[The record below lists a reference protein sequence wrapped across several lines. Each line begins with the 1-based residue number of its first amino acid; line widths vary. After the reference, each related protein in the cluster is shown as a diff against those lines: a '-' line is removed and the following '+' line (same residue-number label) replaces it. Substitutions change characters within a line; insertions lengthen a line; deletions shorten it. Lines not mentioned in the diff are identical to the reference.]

1 MTLMHRTDTDPS
13 SDEELV
19 ALLRQGHQ
27 PALGIL
33 WDRYAHLLFGV
44 GIKYLK
50 NTDQAKDL
58 VADLFATLASL
69 VSKHDIQRFR
79 PWLHTV
85 MRNKCLMLLRKQEH
99 SSAFLN
105 GTWNGTDHNEQDDA
119 ILHECTL
126 QRLETAITELKEEQ
140 RQCIELFY
148 LKKQSYQQVA
158 ERTQQDV
165 QQVRSHLQNGRR
177 NLRLI
182 LERSG
187 VTHTRSNV
195 R

>member
-1 MTLMHRTDTDPS
+1 MTLLRRTDTDPS

-27 PALGIL
+27 PVLGIL

-44 GIKYLK
+44 GMKYLK
-50 NTDQAKDL
+50 DTERSKDT
-58 VADLFATLASL
+58 VVELFATLGSL
-69 VSKHDIQRFR
+69 VQKHEIIRFR

-85 MRNKCLMLLRKQEH
+85 MRNNCLMLLRKQNSGTTFPNE
-99 SSAFLN
+99 
-105 GTWNGTDHNEQDDA
+105 TWNGVDHTEQDDA
-119 ILHECTL
+119 MLHECTL
-126 QRLETAITELKEEQ
+126 QRLETAITELKDEQ
-140 RQCIELFY
+140 RLCIELFY

-158 ERTQQDV
+158 DYTQQDV

-177 NLRLI
+177 NLRMI

-187 VTHTRSNV
+187 VTNIRSNV

>member
-44 GIKYLK
+44 GMKYLK
-50 NTDQAKDL
+50 DTERSKDV
-58 VADLFATLASL
+58 VAELFASLGSL
-69 VSKHDIQRFR
+69 VTKHEIQRFR

-85 MRNKCLMLLRKQEH
+85 MRNNCLMFLRKHDHAITFPNE
-99 SSAFLN
+99 
-105 GTWNGTDHNEQDDA
+105 TWNGTDRTEQEDA
-119 ILHECTL
+119 DLHECTL
-126 QRLETAITELKEEQ
+126 QRLEVAITELKDEQ

-158 ERTQQDV
+158 EQTQQDV
-165 QQVRSHLQNGRR
+165 KQVRSHLQNGRR

-187 VTHTRSNV
+187 VTNTRSNV

>member
-1 MTLMHRTDTDPS
+1 MTLLRRTDTDPS

-44 GIKYLK
+44 GMKYLK
-50 NTDQAKDL
+50 NTERSKDL
-58 VADLFATLASL
+58 VVELFATLGSL
-69 VSKHDIQRFR
+69 VTKQEIQRFR

-85 MRNKCLMLLRKQEH
+85 MRNNFPNQ
-99 SSAFLN
+99 
-105 GTWNGTDHNEQDDA
+105 TWNGTDDIDHEDA
-119 ILHECTL
+119 ILHESTL
-126 QRLETAITELKEEQ
+126 QRLESAISELKDEQ
-140 RQCIELFY
+140 RICIELFY

-158 ERTQQDV
+158 ERTQQDI

-187 VTHTRSNV
+187 VTNTRSNV

>member
-1 MTLMHRTDTDPS
+1 MTLLRRTDTDPS

-44 GIKYLK
+44 GMKYLK
-50 NTDQAKDL
+50 NTERSKDL
-58 VADLFATLASL
+58 VVELFATLGSL
-69 VSKHDIQRFR
+69 VTKQEIQRFR

-85 MRNKCLMLLRKQEH
+85 MRNNCLMLLRKQDTTTT
-99 SSAFLN
+99 FPN
-105 GTWNGTDHNEQDDA
+105 QTWNGTDDIDHEDA
-119 ILHECTL
+119 ILHESTL
-126 QRLETAITELKEEQ
+126 QRLESAISELKDEQ
-140 RQCIELFY
+140 RICIELFY

-158 ERTQQDV
+158 ERTQQDI

-187 VTHTRSNV
+187 VTNTRSNV

>member
-1 MTLMHRTDTDPS
+1 MELLHRTDKDPS

-27 PALGIL
+27 PALGVL
-33 WDRYAHLLFGV
+33 WERYAHLLFGV
-44 GIKYLK
+44 GMKYLK
-50 NTDQAKDL
+50 DTERSKDAVAELFERLSGL
-58 VADLFATLASL
+58 VA
-69 VSKHDIQRFR
+69 KHEVARFR

-85 MRNKCLMLLRKQEH
+85 MRNNCLMLLRKKDDDRTISNEQ
-99 SSAFLN
+99 
-105 GTWNGTDHNEQDDA
+105 WNGVDEHDQDDA

-126 QRLETAITELKEEQ
+126 QRLETAITELNDDQ
-140 RQCIELFY
+140 RICIELFY
-148 LKKQSYQQVA
+148 LKKLSYQQVS
-158 ERTQQDV
+158 ERTQFTV

-182 LERSG
+182 LERSM
-187 VTHTRSNV
+187 VTNSRSNV